1 MSLLD
6 RLVKNS
12 TIKLTSSLDTSKVF
26 GKKEMAPTQVPMVNV
41 ALSGKI
47 DGGLSPGLLLLAGP
61 SKHFKSAFALL
72 MAAAYMKKHDDAVL
86 MFYDS
91 EFGTPQSYFESFGIE
106 MNRVIHTPIVNV
118 EELKFDIVKQLDA
131 IEKKDHVCI
140 VIDSIGNLA
149 SKKEADDALDGRS
162 VADMSRAKALK
173 SLFRIVTPHL
183 NLKDIPLIAV
193 NHTYKEIGLFPKDV
207 VSGGTGI
214 YYSADAI
221 WIIGRQQDKVGTEI
235 QGYHFIINIE
245 KSRHVKEKSKIP
257 ISVSWEGG
265 IVRWSGLMQVAEDG
279 GYLRKPKTGWYEA
292 IDPATGEIISEKL
305 MRAKEIS
312 NNSEFWENML
322 KKTDFGEYIKK
333 KYTMGSSGSIMRE
346 DNSSIDDSDDDTDD
360 TDDRYEAMVSQDK
373 EFEGE

>member
-12 TIKLTSSLDTSKVF
+12 TIKMSAPLLDSKVY
-26 GKKEMAPTQVPMVNV
+26 GKKDMAPTNVPMVNV
-41 ALSGKI
+41 ALSGRI
-47 DGGLSPGLLLLAGP
+47 DGGVSPGLLVLAGP

-72 MAAAYMKKHDDAVL
+72 MAGAYMQRNKDAVL
-86 MFYDS
+86 LFYDA
-91 EFGTPQSYFESFGIE
+91 EFGTPQAYFESFGID
-106 MNRVIHTPIVNV
+106 MDRVIHTPITNV
-118 EELKFDIVKQLDA
+118 EELKFDIAHQLDH
-131 IEKKDHVCI
+131 ITKGEKVII

-149 SKKEADDALDGRS
+149 SKKEVADALDGKS

-193 NHTYKEIGLFPKDV
+193 NHTYQEIGLFPKAV

-257 ISVSWEGG
+257 VSVSWEGG
-265 IVRWSGLMQVAEDG
+265 IVKWSGLMDIAEKG
-279 GYLRKPKTGWYEA
+279 GYLTKPKVGWYEA
-292 IDPATGEIISEKL
+292 INPATGEVLSDKL
-305 MRAKEIS
+305 MRAKEVQ
-312 NNSEFWENML
+312 NSKDFWMMMFE
-322 KKTDFGEYIKK
+322 KTDFSTYIKNAF
-333 KYTMGSSGSIMRE
+333 TIGASGSIMRE
-346 DNSSIDDSDDDTDD
+346 DDEGDDEVDQKIEALVSDA
-360 TDDRYEAMVSQDK
+360 E
-373 EFEGE
+373 

>member
-6 RLVKNS
+6 KLVKNS
-12 TIKLTSSLDTSKVF
+12 TIKMTSSLDSSKVF
-26 GKKEMAPTQVPMVNV
+26 GKKEMSPTPVPMVNV

-72 MAAAYMKKHDDAVL
+72 MAAAYLKKYDDAIL
-86 MFYDS
+86 LFYDS
-91 EFGTPQSYFESFGIE
+91 EFGTPQAYFESFGID
-106 MNRVIHTPIVNV
+106 MSRVVHTPIVNV
-118 EELKFDIVKQLDA
+118 EELKFDIVKQLDN
-131 IEKKDHVCI
+131 IEKKDNVVI

-149 SKKEADDALDGRS
+149 SKKEADDALDGKS

-193 NHTYKEIGLFPKDV
+193 NHTYKEMGLFPKDV

-265 IVRWSGLMQVAEDG
+265 IVKWSGLMQIAEEG
-279 GYLRKPKTGWYEA
+279 GYVRKPKTGWYEA
-292 IDPATGEIISEKL
+292 VDPSTGEIISDKM
-305 MRAKEIS
+305 MRAKEMT
-312 NNSEFWENML
+312 NNPEFWQKMFND
-322 KKTDFGEYIKK
+322 TDFAAYITKR
-333 KYTMGSSGSIMRE
+333 YTVGSSGSIIKDDEYIE
-346 DNSSIDDSDDDTDD
+346 DEVEDI
-360 TDDRYEAMVSQDK
+360 E
-373 EFEGE
+373 E